1 MEHRSDENT
10 PSRTEIDDLK
20 TEINLLKQSLPRR
33 GRSLMGR
40 VLSAV
45 GVILVASALGFGA
58 LTAAGVDALRI
69 DEQGNVHILGAVTI
83 EGVATVKGLA
93 THGDVSAGTITGD
106 TITSKG
112 LLTTGAGLNASGD
125 ISMNGMIVGSDG
137 NVKIPGNL
145 TVDGLNDRLFYTATT
160 VGVSTDISAAD
171 LARLCGDGDG
181 CEVRLAMFDY
191 DTIQSGP
198 ASVVTWLYCDADCK
212 HWRTTTQLL
221 SEGSSVGPQVGGTDN
236 DNVIKHVIN
245 NWSCYFTDGK
255 YESTTVNGD
264 TAVGFGLLLW
274 TQYPGSRCSIAII
287 D

>member
-1 MEHRSDENT
+1 MENRSDNNT

-20 TEINLLKQSLPRR
+20 TEINLLKQNLPRR
-33 GRSLMGR
+33 GRSLVAR
-40 VLSAV
+40 VLSTV

-83 EGVATVKGLA
+83 EGVATVNSLTTQGE
-93 THGDVSAGTITGD
+93 VSAGTITGN
-106 TITSKG
+106 TVTSEG
-112 LLTTGAGLNASGD
+112 LLTARAGLTAIGD
-125 ISMNGMIVGSDG
+125 TTMNGMTVSSDG
-137 NVKIPGNL
+137 NVRIPGNL
-145 TVDGLNDRLFYTATT
+145 TVDGLNDRLFYTATE

-191 DTIQSGP
+191 DTVESGP

-245 NWSCYFTDGK
+245 KWSCYFTDGK

-274 TQYPGSRCSIAII
+274 TQFPGSRCTIAII